1 MPRDPDRD
9 DLADVLDMLAAA
21 RAVVKFVANKSL
33 EDYVGDL
40 LLRSAVERQVEII
53 GEAARRVSGE
63 FQTSHPEIPWRPIIA
78 QRHVLAHDYGEI
90 VDERLW
96 RVAVEYVPALIQQ
109 LEAISATPDVVTDP
123 DSQPE

>member
-9 DLADVLDMLAAA
+9 DLAYVLDMLAAA
-21 RAVVKFVANKSL
+21 QAVVKFVANKSL

-40 LLRSAVERQVEII
+40 FLRSAVERQVEII
-53 GEAARRVSGE
+53 GEAARCVSDE
-63 FQTSHPEIPWRPIIA
+63 FQGSHSEIPWRPIIA

-96 RVAVEYVPALIQQ
+96 RVAVEYVPALIPQ
-109 LEAISATPDVVTDP
+109 LEAILATPDQTT
-123 DSQPE
+123 

>member
-9 DLADVLDMLAAA
+9 DLAYVFDMLAAA

-40 LLRSAVERQVEII
+40 FLRSAVERQVEII
-53 GEAARRVSGE
+53 GEAARRVSDE

-96 RVAVEYVPALIQQ
+96 RVAINYVPALISQ
-109 LEAISATPDVVTDP
+109 LDVIIADP
-123 DSQPE
+123 E